1 MKLLWMPILFSLYI
15 TTIFQANAS
24 VVIGGTRVIFDG
36 SKKETSVSLENKD
49 NVANLVQSWITP
61 ADADTP
67 SKDAIIITPPLFRL
81 DAGDKNVLRIVRS
94 GTPMPEDRE
103 SMYWLNVKGIP
114 SVNKN
119 TSSNSL
125 QIAINS
131 RVKLIYRPV
140 SLKETM
146 PESLTQQLVWGKS
159 GNRITVNNPTP
170 YYMNFAQIK
179 VNGRAVPDV
188 TYVAPRSQAIFQL
201 HQNTDS
207 GKVSWRILNDYGM
220 AGAEHSATF

>member
-1 MKLLWMPILFSLYI
+1 MKSLWMPVFFSLLM
-15 TTIFQANAS
+15 TTVFPTSAS
-24 VVIGGTRVIFDG
+24 VVIGGTRVVFDG

-94 GTPMPEDRE
+94 GAPMPEDRE

-114 SVNKN
+114 STAK
-119 TSSNSL
+119 TSSSNSL

-131 RVKLIYRPV
+131 RVKLIYRPA
-140 SLKETM
+140 SLQDTQ

-159 GNRITVNNPTP
+159 GNNITVNNPTP

-179 VNGRAVPDV
+179 VNGKEVPEV
-188 TYVAPRSQAIFQL
+188 TYVAPRSQAVFPL
-201 HQNTDS
+201 RQNAGS
-207 GKVSWRILNDYGM
+207 GKVTWRILNDFGM
-220 AGAEHSATF
+220 AGAEHSASF

>member
-1 MKLLWMPILFSLYI
+1 MKLLWKPILFSLFI
-15 TTIFQANAS
+15 TTAFQANAS

-49 NVANLVQSWITP
+49 SVTNLVQSWITP

-94 GTPMPEDRE
+94 GVPMPEDRE

-114 SVNKN
+114 STTKN
-119 TSSNSL
+119 SSSNTL
-125 QIAINS
+125 QIAVNS

-140 SLKETM
+140 NLKDAE
-146 PESLTQQLVWGKS
+146 PESLTQQLAWGKS
-159 GNRITVNNPTP
+159 GNSITVNNPTP

-179 VNGRAVPDV
+179 VNGKEVPNV
-188 TYVAPRSQAIFQL
+188 TYVAPRSQAVFPL
-201 HQNTDS
+201 HQNSGS

-220 AGAEHSATF
+220 AGSEHSATF